1 MKTGGLNAGM
11 FQKLGRSLKKRRL
24 TLSLPPI
31 AREVMRD
38 GLTYLPLE
46 RMASL
51 NFELERVVAQDVPG
65 DIAEFGMALGGSAIV
80 LARRRGRRRFF
91 GFDVFGRIP
100 PPTDDDGADAHNRFK
115 VIAEG
120 KSTGIRDGEYYGYM
134 DDLYGRVVSSF
145 GKYGLSVDN
154 QSIILRKGLF
164 QDTFSPSE
172 SDRFC
177 LVHIDCDWYDPVFF
191 CLTSVSPCLNPG
203 GAIIV
208 DDYNDY
214 EGCRNAVDKVLAEDA
229 SLWLERTVPH
239 AVIRKRP
246 S

>member
-1 MKTGGLNAGM
+1 M
-11 FQKLGRSLKKRRL
+11 FQKLGRSIAKRRL
-24 TLSLPPI
+24 ILSLPPV
-31 AREVMRD
+31 ARDVMKD

-51 NFELERVVAQDVPG
+51 NAELERMVAQDVPG

-80 LARRRGRRRFF
+80 LAKSRGKRRFL

-100 PPTDDDGADAHNRFK
+100 PPTDDDGADAHSRFK

-120 KSTGIRDGEYYGYM
+120 KSTGIRDGEYYGYV
-134 DDLYGRVVSSF
+134 DDLFGRVVSSF
-145 GKYGLSVDN
+145 EKYGLRVDN

-164 QDTFSPSE
+164 QETFSPSE
-172 SDRFC
+172 SDRFR

-191 CLTSVSPCLNPG
+191 CLTSVSRCMSPG
-203 GAIIV
+203 GVVIV

-229 SLWLERTVPH
+229 SLLLERTLPH
-239 AVIRKRP
+239 AVIRKRA